1 MPALDAHR
9 IFLSTVTAEF
19 ARYRTELAARFDRVS
34 VKAVFQEEFEYHDT
48 DLVEKLYQLIL
59 PCDVVIH
66 FVGSAAG
73 AVANPKAVEDFLR
86 RSQER
91 GEDFLGFWKREHGLD
106 RSFFDQLTYTQWEA
120 VLAWFLKKSFMSLQP
135 QGPASDGHPPGKP
148 PFTPTAE
155 DTALQACH
163 LAWLSKT
170 IRRYPQTITAKDGS
184 YLEDAFDKIVGFL
197 LREHAQW
204 QQTARQ
210 LQAIRSQSPP
220 AEQRIAPTRLISRHT
235 AADFLGRNKEL
246 ALLDDA
252 WTEKQG
258 TANLLSIIAWG
269 GVGKTALL
277 AYWVRSR
284 FTAHGWQ
291 DEGQFDQGA
300 MNSTLE
306 SKIGNPK
313 SKIPQ
318 AYFDWTFYDQG
329 TRSDDATHA
338 GAASVG
344 TFFQSALKHFGDPD
358 PESPHDKAARLA
370 RLIQAQRSLLV
381 LDGLEPL
388 QYPLNHPQAGQ
399 LTDPDL
405 RELLGLLAQRNPGLV
420 IISSRQALTDFTSGA
435 ATPTRQHDLEELP
448 VEFSVA
454 LLRKMQIIG
463 TDEELQQAAT
473 DYACHALS
481 LIVLG
486 RFLFVKGGDIR
497 KRKEI
502 KLETANENRNQRI
515 TRNAWHVLEAYEQ
528 WLASPAGNAA
538 DVQALRLTGLFDRP
552 ASPDCLAALR
562 KGPAIPGLTDQL
574 VPLSD
579 DAWNAV
585 LLRLD
590 EAHLLQLR
598 FPPVDPGSFA
608 PRPEAREVTVDVH
621 PLIREYF
628 AKHLREQQA
637 EGFQAA
643 HSRLFDHLCARTE
656 HRPVTLEGLQPLY
669 QAVVHGCLAG
679 RQQEACDKVY
689 FDRIRRG
696 AEAFSLKQLGAIGAD
711 LGAAQAFF
719 EEPWSRLSA
728 NLSAAAQAWLLNEA
742 AFSLRALGRLTEAV
756 EPMRVSG
763 ERYARDE
770 NWKAAAITFSNLSEL
785 DVRLGRVEEAV
796 ANARRSIEFADRSGD
811 AFQRMVNR
819 TAAADALHQSG
830 EREEAR
836 RLFEQAEALQ
846 RERQPQFDLLYS
858 LAGFC
863 YCDLILVPAERAAWQ
878 TVLGCRA
885 SVLECGS
892 RLPLSAPGQ
901 DPAPEVSAADQS
913 ARGLAQSKTLSA
925 AEAASLTSLAALA
938 DAERRAT
945 QSLPVAE
952 LNHWL
957 LDIALDHLTLARV
970 ALYRALLE
978 PIPPPS
984 FDLRHATAALDGLR
998 KAGEVFH
1005 LPRALLTAAL
1015 HAHLR
1020 GDAAA
1025 ASRALAEAQ
1034 QIAER
1039 GPMPLFLADVHL
1051 HRARLAGSVKD
1062 EGRRKKDYPGIDPK
1076 AELAKARALIE
1087 KHGYGRRKEE
1097 LADAEAAFQ

>member
-1 MPALDAHR
+1 
-9 IFLSTVTAEF
+9 
-19 ARYRTELAARFDRVS
+19 
-34 VKAVFQEEFEYHDT
+34 
-48 DLVEKLYQLIL
+48 
-59 PCDVVIH
+59 
-66 FVGSAAG
+66 
-73 AVANPKAVEDFLR
+73 
-86 RSQER
+86 
-91 GEDFLGFWKREHGLD
+91 
-106 RSFFDQLTYTQWEA
+106 
-120 VLAWFLKKSFMSLQP
+120 MSLQP

-155 DTALQACH
+155 DTALQARH

-170 IRRYPQTITAKDGS
+170 IRRCPQTITAKDGS

-235 AADFLGRNKEL
+235 AADFLGRDKEL

-277 AYWVRSR
+277 AYWAQSR

-388 QYPLNHPQAGQ
+388 QYPLHHPQAGQ

-420 IISSRQALTDFTSGA
+420 IISSRQALTDYTCGA
-435 ATPTRQHDLEELP
+435 ATPPQHDLEELP
-448 VEFSVA
+448 VECAVA

-497 KRKEI
+497 LRSQI
-502 KLETANENRNQRI
+502 PLERANENRNQRI

-528 WLASPAGNAA
+528 WLASPAGNAT

-552 ASPDCLAALR
+552 ASPDCLAVLR
-562 KGPAIPGLTDQL
+562 KAPTIPGLTDQL

-579 DAWNAV
+579 DAWNNV
-585 LLRLD
+585 LHRLH

-628 AKHLREQQA
+628 AKHLREKQP

-643 HSRLFDHLCARTE
+643 HSRLSDHLCTSTE
-656 HRPVTLEGLQPLY
+656 HRPATLEGLQPLY

-679 RQQEACDKVY
+679 RQQVSLYMVY
-689 FDRIRRG
+689 VERIMRG
-696 AEAFSLKQLGAIGAD
+696 TGNDGCYSMRQLGAAGAD
-711 LGAAQAFF
+711 LGAVAAFF

-728 NLSAAAQAWLLNEA
+728 ILSATEQAWLLNEA
-742 AFSLRALGRLTEAV
+742 AFRLLALGRLTEAV
-756 EPMRVSG
+756 EPLRVTLEINVASIQ
-763 ERYARDE
+763 
-770 NWKAAAITFSNLSEL
+770 WKNAAQAANNLSEL
-785 DVRLGRVEEAV
+785 EVTLGRVEEAV
-796 ANARRSIEFADRSGD
+796 ADARRSIEFADRSGD
-811 AFQRMVNR
+811 AILLLGYR
-819 TAAADALHQSG
+819 TTAADALHQSG

-836 RLFEQAEALQ
+836 RLFEQAETLQ
-846 RERQPQFDLLYS
+846 RERQPDFNLLYS
-858 LAGFC
+858 LNGFR
-863 YCDLILVPAERAAWQ
+863 YCDLILAPAERAAWQ
-878 TVLGCRA
+878 AVLGSRA

-892 RLPLSAPGQ
+892 PLPLSAPGH
-901 DPAPEVSAADQS
+901 DPAPQVSAAAQS
-913 ARGLAQSKTLSA
+913 ARGLAQSKTLRA
-925 AEAASLTSLAALA
+925 AEAASAISLAALA
-938 DAERRAT
+938 EAERRAKQT
-945 QSLPVAE
+945 LEWAQQYNLG
-952 LNHWL
+952 L
-957 LDIALDHLTLARV
+957 LSIALDHLTLARV

-978 PIPPPS
+978 PLRSSS
-984 FDLRHATAALDGLR
+984 FDPRHATVALDGIR
-998 KAGEVFH
+998 KAGRADY
-1005 LPRALLTAAL
+1005 LPLALLTAAL

-1039 GPMPLFLADVHL
+1039 GPMPLYLADVHL
-1051 HRARLAGSVKD
+1051 HRARLFRD
-1062 EGRRKKDYPGIDPK
+1062 K

-1087 KHGYGRRKEE
+1087 KHGYGRRREE
-1097 LADAEAAFQ
+1097 LADAEAALR